1 MHSNIYCTIL
11 NNMQIFLFL
20 LLSLSHFLFLPF
32 LWFLQ
37 TVSLFNQRAS
47 FCVLTPALG
56 EVLAAW
62 DPPAVFDWGRVWLCP
77 LGWRLKAA
85 TILVVLALSLGMSCM
100 QPLDVLLQVEIAFIS
115 GAVKIVCAC
124 WQLGLRDRLRLAHA
138 GLKGVNS
145 FYLFLRLF
153 CLFPSCFVILLVS
166 YPWTC

>member
-37 TVSLFNQRAS
+37 TVSLFNLRAS

-62 DPPAVFDWGRVWLCP
+62 DPPAVFDWGRVRLCP
-77 LGWRLKAA
+77 LGWRLCTAA
-85 TILVVLALSLGMSCM
+85 ILVLAVSLCM
-100 QPLDVLLQVEIAFIS
+100 TCVQPLDVLLQVEIAFIS
-115 GAVKIVCAC
+115 RAIKMVCAW
-124 WQLGLRDRLRLAHA
+124 WQLGLRDHLRLAHS
-138 GLKGVNS
+138 GSKGVKS
-145 FYLFLRLF
+145 VYLSLRF
-153 CLFPSCFVILLVS
+153 FSLFPCCFLIQIVG